1 VKIAIGSDHGGF
13 PLKGVLVDFLRNRS
27 IDVIDVGTG
36 SETSVDYPDFGE
48 MVAKIVAGGEAES
61 GIVICGTGIGISIA
75 ANKVPGIR
83 AALVTD
89 SFMARMAREHNNA
102 NILALGGRVLKPD
115 SACEMVAAWLD
126 AEFEGG
132 RHQSRLDKIT
142 QLERNFC
149 SK

>member
-1 VKIAIGSDHGGF
+1 MKIAIGSDHGGF
-13 PLKGVLVDFLRNRS
+13 PLKGVIVDLIRSRS
-27 IDVIDVGTG
+27 IEVIDVGTD
-36 SETSVDYPDFGE
+36 SDISVDYPDFGE
-48 MVAKIVAGGEAES
+48 KVAKIVAAGKADS

-89 SFMARMAREHNNA
+89 SFMARMAKEHNNA
-102 NILALGGRVLKPD
+102 NILALGGRVLNPA
-115 SACEMVAAWLD
+115 SACEMVASWLD
-126 AEFEGG
+126 ADFEGG

-142 QLERNFC
+142 QLEREFC